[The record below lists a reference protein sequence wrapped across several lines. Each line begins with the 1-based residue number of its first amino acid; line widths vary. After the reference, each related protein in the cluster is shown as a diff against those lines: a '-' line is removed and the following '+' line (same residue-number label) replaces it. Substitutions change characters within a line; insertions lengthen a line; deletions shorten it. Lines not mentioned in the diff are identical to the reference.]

1 MIARRSKTQPIEHLN
16 MLTTSSMPPHD
27 LQVKLGV
34 PLILLRNLSAEQG
47 LMNGTKLKLLD
58 VMPANGTPRVLRVRI
73 MNRPRVGE
81 EAVIP
86 RILLTPNVGVFPF
99 DWRRRQF
106 PVKLAFAMT
115 INKSQA
121 QTLTRVALLL
131 STAVF
136 THGQL
141 YVGLSRVGSPRHI
154 RSNVQYAK
162 VAAANKQRA
171 IEYEL
176 ETAGDSID
184 LSEAALEAA
193 GLRCIKVIEERI
205 EECKVEH
212 PEGFML
218 SIYGTSTG
226 SLTVELE
233 GKCQFSG
240 RGYSTPPIVDKNG
253 NVIAMG
259 VQGAH
264 GPGGESVF
272 DCGSSKVLS
281 KEVETAAQLHF
292 TPLCDASQG
301 MMPRL

>member
-1 MIARRSKTQPIEHLN
+1 

-73 MNRPRVGE
+73 MNGPRVGE

-154 RSNVQYAK
+154 RVFGTNKGRTRNVVYSE
-162 VAAANKQRA
+162 VLGTGVGG
-171 IEYEL
+171 L
-176 ETAGDSID
+176 E
-184 LSEAALEAA
+184 
-193 GLRCIKVIEERI
+193 
-205 EECKVEH
+205 
-212 PEGFML
+212 
-218 SIYGTSTG
+218 
-226 SLTVELE
+226 
-233 GKCQFSG
+233 
-240 RGYSTPPIVDKNG
+240 
-253 NVIAMG
+253 
-259 VQGAH
+259 
-264 GPGGESVF
+264 
-272 DCGSSKVLS
+272 
-281 KEVETAAQLHF
+281 
-292 TPLCDASQG
+292 
-301 MMPRL
+301 